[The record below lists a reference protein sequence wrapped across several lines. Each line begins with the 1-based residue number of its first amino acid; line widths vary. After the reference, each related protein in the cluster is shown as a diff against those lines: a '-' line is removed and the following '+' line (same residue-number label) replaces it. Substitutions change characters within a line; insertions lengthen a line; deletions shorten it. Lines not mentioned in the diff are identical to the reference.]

1 MIYEYWLKDLCKQ
14 VIYTATVIYSDIIT
28 RGEASFLVFILFETV
43 LTTIIIIHAYN
54 D

>member
-1 MIYEYWLKDLCKQ
+1 MSIGERIYVNGLYD
-14 VIYTATVIYSDIIT
+14 TATVIYSDIIT